1 MERQQGEGSTDQG
14 TGGTDSTQ
22 GEGDYRAAREY
33 REGVR
38 EFLEH
43 ADVEKA
49 AREAAP
55 RDPEEALELRQA
67 EEAGRSRARVGS
79 RRTPAAG
86 RALERAVRDRPVTAL
101 VIAGVLG
108 GLVAWAGRRGSRR
121 PSPYRRHDGPSA

>member
-1 MERQQGEGSTDQG
+1 MERQQGEGGTDQG
-14 TGGTDSTQ
+14 TGGTDSIQ
-22 GEGDYRAAREY
+22 GEGDYRSAREY

-43 ADVEKA
+43 ADVAKA

-55 RDPEEALELRQA
+55 RDPEEALELQQA
-67 EEAGRSRARVGS
+67 EEVGRSRARVGS
-79 RRTPAAG
+79 QRRPAAG
-86 RALERAVRDRPVTAL
+86 RALTRVVRDRPVTAL

-121 PSPYRRHDGPSA
+121 PSPHQRHDGPSA